1 MVTAR
6 QHQLNKVYYL
16 AGQNFFVFGSSAV
29 YFAILWYIA
38 LKTSSGTWMMLATLS
53 TSLPQIL
60 ISLWAGVWADRSD
73 RRKLIMLASGLV
85 TGLTLIIAVIF
96 LFGYRDLWLLL
107 CISAVRSIG
116 SGISTPAGNALLPDL
131 ADPDEL
137 TRLNGLNQM
146 IAAILL
152 LITPLVSGYIL
163 GSLGILFIFVVD
175 LFTAIFGITAIG
187 LIKIPKSQIETSD
200 QIKEGQRKTWQEIMS
215 GLKYIRQSSFLTAFM
230 LLTCLAFVLVAPS
243 SQLSTLYVKR
253 TFGTGVWRLTLNEL
267 LWTIGATMG
276 GLYLTTHKK
285 IKRPVALIA
294 GAISVSGVAFAVMGL
309 PEPFWVYLAFML
321 ISGICMPLIQG
332 VSNIL
337 IQQNVA
343 KATMGRVFS
352 VLQIVST
359 GIYPVAMLFFGPLAD
374 HVPIAMILVVTGVL
388 EIGVGLLFYQTMRRK
403 LQI

>member
-309 PEPFWVYLAFML
+309 PEPFWFYLAFML